1 LTESGSTAL
10 WMSRNNI
17 DIPIFAIT
25 SSVATQRKVALYR
38 NVRTLGV
45 VPSND
50 SEVVLRA
57 TEELLLAKG
66 IVQKGDL
73 VVVTW
78 GDPMGQVG
86 GTNALKI
93 MRIGER

>member
-1 LTESGSTAL
+1 
-10 WMSRNNI
+10 MSRNNI

-50 SEVVLRA
+50 IEEVLKA

-73 VVVTW
+73 IVVTS

-93 MRIGER
+93 MRIGGR